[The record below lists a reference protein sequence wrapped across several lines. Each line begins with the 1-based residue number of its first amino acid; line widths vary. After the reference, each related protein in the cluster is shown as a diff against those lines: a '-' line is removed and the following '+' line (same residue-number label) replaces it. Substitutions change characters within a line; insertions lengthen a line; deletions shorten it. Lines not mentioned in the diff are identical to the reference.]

1 MRPEDFGLDLSVP
14 VAHMSYE
21 SEDVWWALETWRRG
35 ERLRQLQAAGDAA
48 LAADR
53 GLCASD
59 PVYWIENYAWMFDPK
74 QDEPERRK
82 VPVVLF
88 PRQKKLVEFLLSG
101 LRDKE
106 DRLVLKGRELGV
118 SWTCMFLTYWLQ
130 SFETSFTSK
139 VGSRKEDLVDDG
151 TIDSLFGKIRWCEE
165 NDAPHLRTAM
175 VSRNLKLRNPESGS
189 EVLGEATNP
198 GFSRGG
204 RRRNILL
211 DEFAHVE
218 PPLQAKIWNATA
230 SVASSRWLVSTP
242 AGPGNKYADL
252 VKTLPAH
259 CVMTLDWT
267 TDIRRPASFKADC
280 LAKGMRDDEFAQEH
294 EAKIVTL
301 RTGRIWNFRLPIV
314 EYHDEHPD
322 FLELVEPRR
331 RMVLTG
337 GWDFG
342 SGASLL
348 CCLFALVEMNRAKPR
363 IWVDAEL
370 VWQHT
375 EWRTAALDAKSLM
388 SDYGGRHVHFGDPA
402 GRTDIESDQQS
413 WESNLRAGGIP
424 LFCLDNWHNTSVG
437 IEWGIKEVQALA
449 SDGRLRVHRRCIYLW
464 DVIDNWRRDV
474 PEGTV
479 LDYLSRK
486 TVPPRHDIYSHGGM
500 ALVYLL
506 GGIQKSIASTRSGAT
521 TAASL
526 PKVVRSPG
534 SEFSEPGEDRFG
546 LSGYGSPLANLPTG
560 PSVPFLDGSPMGDIG
575 SMLQKFYGNK
585 G

>member
-1 MRPEDFGLDLSVP
+1 MNLETLQIDLNEP
-14 VAHMSYE
+14 TPHLRYE
-21 SEDVWWALETWRRG
+21 SEDLWWAVETYRRT
-35 ERLRQLQAAGDAA
+35 ERLRQLQAAGRVA
-48 LAADR
+48 LDADR
-53 GLCASD
+53 ELCRAD
-59 PVYWIENYAWMFDPK
+59 PIYWIENYAWMFDPK

-88 PRQKKLVEFLLSG
+88 PKQKELVGFLLSG
-101 LRDKE
+101 VRMKE

-118 SWTCMFLTYWLQ
+118 SWNSVFLLYWLQ
-130 SFETSFTSK
+130 NFEPQFTAK
-139 VGSRKEDLVDDG
+139 IGSRKEDLVDDG
-151 TIDSLFGKIRWCEE
+151 TIDSLFGKIRYCEE
-165 NDAPHLRTAM
+165 NDAPHLKSHMTGRTLLLQNAAM
-175 VSRNLKLRNPESGS
+175 QS
-189 EVLGEATNP
+189 ELLGEATNA
-198 GFSRGG
+198 GFGRGG
-204 RRRNILL
+204 RRRVILA

-218 PPLQAKIWNATA
+218 TPLQAKTWNSTA
-230 SVASSRWLVSTP
+230 SVAASRWVVSTP
-242 AGPGNKYADL
+242 AGPGNKYAEL

-267 TDIRRPASFKADC
+267 TDIRRPPSFKADC

-322 FLELVEPRR
+322 FLELVEPRQ

-348 CCLFALVEMNRAKPR
+348 CCLFAMVEMNRPKPR

-402 GRTDIESDQQS
+402 GRTDVESNQQS

-449 SDGRLRVHRRCIYLW
+449 SDGRLRIHRRCIYLW

-486 TVPPRHDIYSHGGM
+486 TVAPRHDIYSHGGM

-506 GGIQKSIASTRSGAT
+506 GGIQKSIQSTRSNAK

-526 PKVVRSPG
+526 PKVVHSPEN
-534 SEFSEPGEDRFG
+534 EFSEPGEDRFG
-546 LSGYGSPLANLPTG
+546 LSGYGNPMAGLQA
-560 PSVPFLDGSPMGDIG
+560 PSVPFLDGSPMGDISG
-575 SMLQKFYGNK
+575 MLQRFYK